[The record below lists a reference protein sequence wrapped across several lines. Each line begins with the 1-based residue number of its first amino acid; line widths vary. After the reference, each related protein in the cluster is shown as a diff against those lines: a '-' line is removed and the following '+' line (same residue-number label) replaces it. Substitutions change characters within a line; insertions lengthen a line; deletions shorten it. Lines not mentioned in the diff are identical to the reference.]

1 MSASYKQ
8 ITFDIDTK
16 VAKQIAGHT
25 DTGHPDEYADYYK
38 AHDINDRRNAFQL

>member
-16 VAKQIAGHT
+16 VAKQTAGHKNKG
-25 DTGHPDEYADYYK
+25 DTIH
-38 AHDINDRRNAFQL
+38 R